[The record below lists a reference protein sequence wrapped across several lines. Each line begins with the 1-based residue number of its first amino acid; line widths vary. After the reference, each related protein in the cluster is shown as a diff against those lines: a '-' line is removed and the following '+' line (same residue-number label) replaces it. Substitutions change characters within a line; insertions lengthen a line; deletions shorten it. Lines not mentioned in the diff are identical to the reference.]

1 MVRNLP
7 PPSSPTPTAENP
19 QCNLLDV
26 LLKRSSDQFPLTSP
40 LRGFQLQAEE
50 KPTASSRAPGLPG
63 CPAAAASRLQPA
75 QRSWWRRPRGA
86 DPAACPD
93 DLRFSAG
100 AASRSSPDLLL
111 PELLS
116 MNSCLWHLKGHSF
129 QNVLKDGFLASS
141 PGMISQ
147 QPLCHLHKV
156 WLSDIPLGV
165 NFYFGKAQDD
175 LCWSSLQASE
185 L

>member
-147 QPLCHLHKV
+147 QPLCHLHKHLRISNL
-156 WLSDIPLGV
+156 WRIKSAEKGAGPRRCDSPNCG
-165 NFYFGKAQDD
+165 Y
-175 LCWSSLQASE
+175 
-185 L
+185 